1 MGEVPCW
8 SQVERLPLVLAY
20 YWTASSLRSR
30 RLSRATPS
38 PMSIPMALCAAEC
51 QGSISS
57 TSPNEILD
65 TRNLRKL
72 QDWVYANCR
81 TVPAAAAVPPAIIAL
96 AEMIDAHQSLRLV
109 DGPARAP
116 PPFSTPPPMTTAP
129 EGWIPV
135 VAA

>member
-1 MGEVPCW
+1 MLVSGRAAATGISVLLDRLLPAVAAAIEGNAITYVDTDGTLRGRVPGLDLLN
-8 SQVERLPLVLAY
+8 V
-20 YWTASSLRSR
+20 
-30 RLSRATPS
+30 
-38 PMSIPMALCAAEC
+38 AE
-51 QGSISS
+51 
-57 TSPNEILD
+57 EILD